1 MVDITIVKSLDDQQ
15 TWLEGTLQKWT
26 PKKTVSNRI
35 GIALAHQPTHH
46 QAEWFPHCRQAGH
59 PRYVVVFPHLPGE
72 GC

>member
-26 PKKTVSNRI
+26 PEKTVSNRI
-35 GIALAHQPTHH
+35 GIALA

-59 PRYVVVFPHLPGE
+59 PRYVVVFLNKPHAY
-72 GC
+72 